1 MYEKMISAASRI
13 MRKEKEMRNA
23 SFKANLE
30 NTEIPALPV
39 VFFTPLLPHPTFF
52 FGGAVG
58 EGERERVSPFYL
70 SKKHIKSSCLNEK
83 FFEESRIL
91 ISGTYSACLAQLF
104 QPCVLCPEF

>member
-52 FGGAVG
+52 L
-58 EGERERVSPFYL
+58 EGQLVRERGRECIL
-70 SKKHIKSSCLNEK
+70 S
-83 FFEESRIL
+83 
-91 ISGTYSACLAQLF
+91 T
-104 QPCVLCPEF
+104 